1 MKKRNKTF
9 ALTIPIMAVLLVVVV
24 YQYGY
29 LKMRGHVTAVREVET
44 VKMRTLEKYIN
55 LIAEIP
61 ELEKRLS
68 ELNERKKIDNAKVIE
83 AQTLSLSAA
92 SLQDTV
98 KGVIAGRGGTITSE
112 RVEKPEDMGKFK
124 IINVAIDAVMPDTR
138 ALTEVIYGVETRTP
152 YLVIRELDARVRNFR
167 NPRELMVKLRISA
180 LTYGK

>member
-1 MKKRNKTF
+1 MKKRNKT
-9 ALTIPIMAVLLVVVV
+9 LIITIPIMVVLVAIVA

-29 LKMRGHVTAVREVET
+29 LKMRGHVGAVREVET

-55 LIAEIP
+55 LIAEKP
-61 ELEKRLS
+61 ALEKRLS
-68 ELNERKKIDNAKVIE
+68 ELNEQKKVDNTKVVE

-98 KGVIAGRGGTITSE
+98 KGVITGKGGTITSE
-112 RVEKPEDMGKFK
+112 RVEKPDDMGKFK

-138 ALTEVIYGVETRTP
+138 ALTEVIYGIETRTP
-152 YLVIRELDARVRNFR
+152 YLVIRELDTRVRNFR